1 MRLPSLLSLVGFII
15 LIAATY
21 CPMLSAFGLVTMN
34 VYKMNQPFGLLLLLV
49 GIIGILCTFFNQTK
63 VTRFTAF
70 MSLGLVALLLLAAFL
85 KVKTSFSF
93 IPFKGIA
100 AFLTSKIRFRW
111 GWIVLFVGP
120 ILAVIG
126 ALFAKKP
133 LNMPP
138 QQA

>member
-1 MRLPSLLSLVGFII
+1 MRLPSLLSLIGFIV

-70 MSLGLVALLLLAAFL
+70 MSLALVALLLLAAFL

-111 GWIVLFVGP
+111 GWIVLFAGP

-126 ALFAKKP
+126 ALFSKKP
-133 LNMPP
+133 LSIPVK
-138 QQA
+138 QA

>member
-1 MRLPSLLSLVGFII
+1 MRLPSLLSLIGFII

-49 GIIGILCTFFNQTK
+49 GIIGVLCTFFNQTK

-100 AFLTSKIRFRW
+100 AFLTSKIHFRW

-126 ALFAKKP
+126 ALLSKKK
-133 LNMPP
+133 LNISA
-138 QQA
+138 QQV

>member
-1 MRLPSLLSLVGFII
+1 
-15 LIAATY
+15 
-21 CPMLSAFGLVTMN
+21 
-34 VYKMNQPFGLLLLLV
+34 V
-49 GIIGILCTFFNQTK
+49 GIIGVLCTFFNQTK

-120 ILAVIG
+120 VLAVTG
-126 ALFAKKP
+126 ALFSKKP
-133 LNMPP
+133 LNIPIN
-138 QQA
+138 QA